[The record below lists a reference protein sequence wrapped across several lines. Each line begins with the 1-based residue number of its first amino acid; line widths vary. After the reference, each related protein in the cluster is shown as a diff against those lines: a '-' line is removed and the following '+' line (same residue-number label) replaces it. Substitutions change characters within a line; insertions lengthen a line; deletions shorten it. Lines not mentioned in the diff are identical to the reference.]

1 MRLLAAAALA
11 MAGTAFGTNDTRV
24 QWMKYDQAVAQ
35 AGMTGRPICV
45 YVAVN
50 PSGSS

>member
-1 MRLLAAAALA
+1 MRLAAIVALA
-11 MAGTAFGTNDTRV
+11 MAGSAVGSERV
-24 QWMKYDQAVAQ
+24 QWMKFDQAVAQ

>member
-1 MRLLAAAALA
+1 MRFAAVAALA
-11 MAGTAFGTNDTRV
+11 LASSGFGFDRV
-24 QWMKYDQAVAQ
+24 QWMKFDQAVAQ
-35 AGMTGRPICV
+35 AGMTGRPVCV

>member
-1 MRLLAAAALA
+1 MRFAAVAALA
-11 MAGTAFGTNDTRV
+11 LTGAAFGTERV

-35 AGMTGRPICV
+35 AGMTGRPICI

>member
-1 MRLLAAAALA
+1 MRFAAAAVLA
-11 MAGTAFGTNDTRV
+11 LAGSASGLERV
-24 QWMKYDQAVAQ
+24 QWMKYDQALAQ
-35 AGMTGRPICV
+35 AGMTGRPVCV

>member
-1 MRLLAAAALA
+1 MRILAAAALA
-11 MAGTAFGTNDTRV
+11 MAGTAFGLDTRV